1 MRPILIVMLLATGGL
16 GASDTKHDMAIAS
29 MRHGQEALH
38 LEHWQDAEEAFKAA
52 IEYDPLLEMAH
63 YGLGQAY
70 MAEHRYDDAV
80 HAYKDCRDVYLKN
93 ATAALADD
101 VEGDRR
107 RDAQVQELRDYRN
120 SLTTGRTGTFN
131 VTATLNMLDNQIA
144 QLETMRKRNT
154 TGAPQAAP
162 FISTALGS
170 AYFKA
175 GNLPLA
181 EAEWRNALAVDP
193 KIGEVHN
200 NLAVLCM
207 MTDRVPEAAEHVKA
221 AEKAGLRVNPQLKQD
236 IADKLH

>member
-1 MRPILIVMLLATGGL
+1 MPAVLIVMMLLTAAVPAT
-16 GASDTKHDMAIAS
+16 SDSKYEMAIS
-29 MRHGQEALH
+29 SLRQGQEALR
-38 LEHWQDAEEAFKAA
+38 LEHWQDAEAQFTRA
-52 IEYDPLLEMAH
+52 IGYDPTLEMAH

-70 MAEHRYDDAV
+70 MAERRYDDAGR
-80 HAYKDCRDVYLKN
+80 AYKGCRDAYLKN
-93 ATAALADD
+93 ATRALTDD
-101 VEGDRR
+101 AELEHRVED
-107 RDAQVQELRDYRN
+107 QVQALRDYRN
-120 SLTTGRTGTFN
+120 DLTSRQN
-131 VTATLNMLDNQIA
+131 VPAGSPTLSIIDGQIA
-144 QLETMRKRNT
+144 QLEVMRKRST

-170 AYFKA
+170 AYFRA
-175 GNLPLA
+175 GNLTLA
-181 EAEWRNALAVDP
+181 EAEWHNALAVDP

>member
-1 MRPILIVMLLATGGL
+1 MRPTLIVMLLATTTL
-16 GASDTKHDMAIAS
+16 VASDSKHDMAIVS
-29 MRHGQEALH
+29 LRHGQEALR
-38 LEHWQDAEEAFKAA
+38 LEHWQEAEEAFKAA

-70 MAEHRYDDAV
+70 MAEHRYDEAV
-80 HAYKDCRDVYLKN
+80 HAYKDCREVYLKN
-93 ATAALADD
+93 AAATLADD

-107 RDAQVQELRDYRN
+107 RDAQVQELRDYRT
-120 SLTTGRTGTFN
+120 SLTTGRTATPN
-131 VTATLNMLDNQIA
+131 VTATLNTLDGQIA
-144 QLETMRKRNT
+144 QLEMMRKRST
-154 TGAPQAAP
+154 TGAPQTAP

-170 AYFKA
+170 AYFRA
-175 GNLPLA
+175 GNLTLA

-207 MTDRVPEAAEHVKA
+207 MTERVPEAAEHVKA

-236 IADKLH
+236 IADRLH